1 MSNKFEYYL
10 ETVDGSSREGV
21 IIANNHQ
28 NAIRKVKKENKKLK
42 IKYLDVQPT
51 Y

>member
-10 ETVDGSSREGV
+10 ETVDGNSQEGF
-21 IIANNHQ
+21 ITANTYE

-42 IKYLDVQPT
+42 IKYLDVQPA